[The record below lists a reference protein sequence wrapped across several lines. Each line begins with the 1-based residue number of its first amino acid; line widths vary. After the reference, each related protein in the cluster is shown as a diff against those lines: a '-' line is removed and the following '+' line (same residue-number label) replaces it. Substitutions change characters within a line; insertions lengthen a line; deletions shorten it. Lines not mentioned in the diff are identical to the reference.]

1 VEIQLANGNHTRI
14 GVYSEMLLQIM
25 RDYPALG
32 DWRELT
38 AAEIRFFYDGL
49 RAELKKATRP
59 HG

>member
-1 VEIQLANGNHTRI
+1 
-14 GVYSEMLLQIM
+14 MLLQIM